1 MIESCGEQLIE
12 LLLAHSYRVI
22 LRPHHETV
30 KQDPELLAKMDE
42 RFAGPDFT
50 LEQSVESD
58 DSIFKSDFLV
68 SDVSGISLE
77 YAFGTER
84 PVIFMD
90 VPRKVRNEEYEQ
102 IGIEPLEIS
111 IREKI
116 GVVVNRA
123 EIDSIPDVL
132 IELERTR

>member
-1 MIESCGEQLIE
+1 
-12 LLLAHSYRVI
+12 
-22 LRPHHETV
+22 
-30 KQDPELLAKMDE
+30 MDE

-123 EIDSIPDVL
+123 EIGSIPDVL